1 MAATAPPPDRPLIDR
16 LGVKPGFRVGLVG
29 YEDADFTALLAD
41 RGAVVEQP
49 EADGLDLLF
58 YRVRRPADL
67 LGLSELRPRI
77 RESGAIWVLREKG
90 AARTVSDVDVI
101 EAARASDL
109 VDNKIVSFSHTLA
122 AMRLVVPLRLRG
134 GRA

>member
-1 MAATAPPPDRPLIDR
+1 MDR
-16 LGVKPGFRVGLVG
+16 LGVKPGFNVGLVG
-29 YEDADFTALLAD
+29 YEDGDFRALLAE
-41 RGAVVEQP
+41 RAQVLEQP
-49 EADGLDLLF
+49 AADSLDLLF
-58 YRVRRPADL
+58 YQVEQPADL
-67 LGLSELRPRI
+67 LSLTELRPLI
-77 RESGAIWVLREKG
+77 HESGAIWVLRVKG

-134 GRA
+134 RQA